1 MGRANARPMPCPPDI
16 HTAVILK
23 VLAAL
28 RRLDAP
34 RDAFAFYEEH
44 AVADPR
50 HGKDWV
56 DHVVAPLAAD
66 PEWARRIVR
75 GARWRSLVNRRFFDA
90 MAERFVPRREVSLAS

>member
-1 MGRANARPMPCPPDI
+1 MVGALGLTELQAGPRCR
-16 HTAVILK
+16 K

-28 RRLDAP
+28 RRIDAP
-34 RDAFAFYEEH
+34 AGAFDFYEEH

-56 DHVVAPLAAD
+56 DRVVAPLAGD
-66 PEWARRIVR
+66 PAWAERIVR

-90 MAERFVPRREVSLAS
+90 MADRFMSEREVRLAS